1 MSNKKKNKVRRQQ
14 LMELELVSLLAVAKK
29 HTRIPHSEINAM
41 SKDQAV
47 ECLVACG
54 CSLTEAFQQEEL
66 RSQLR
71 ELSRAQLVALGRQ
84 RTMIPFPTLLEMT
97 NDALVERLVQ
107 VEDALVPRAA

>member
-1 MSNKKKNKVRRQQ
+1 MSNKKNKARRQQ
-14 LMELELVSLLAVAKK
+14 LLELELLSLVAVAKTR
-29 HTRIPHSEINAM
+29 TRIPHNEIDAM

-54 CSLTEAFQQEEL
+54 CSLTEAFRQEEL

-84 RTMIPFPTLLEMT
+84 RTMIPFPTLLEMS